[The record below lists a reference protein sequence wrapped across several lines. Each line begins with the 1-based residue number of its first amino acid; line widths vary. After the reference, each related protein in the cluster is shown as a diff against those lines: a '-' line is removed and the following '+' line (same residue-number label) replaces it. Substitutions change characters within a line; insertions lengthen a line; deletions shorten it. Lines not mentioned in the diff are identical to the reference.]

1 MVGRMSLP
9 SDADDDAQRLQN
21 YLMQCTSRDI
31 AAACQAVEAQ
41 LQTVGGE
48 HVRDFYRLCF
58 PVVLRKIFGFEDSSA
73 ASQPASSA
81 GGWLAQASVPG
92 NEATTRA
99 LISLLSPRGSLFSSL
114 LAVDKENFVR
124 YVFPMER
131 LPEWVRNLLSQ
142 EKGAHILC
150 QVSDLFKSRI
160 MEDANGCMQVHLD
173 VFEYYMFWFAYYA
186 VCKDQNQRQR
196 AAGGRRTSRSS
207 RSSQFRMQLGNWA
220 SSIPRLSHSPQAVEV
235 GGSPYLQLLKL
246 YLSHFVILSSP
257 NRGYLGREMQLGD
270 VGGATHGD
278 ILIHTL
284 IEFWLVDDDPSPL
297 PLAIRQ
303 SLGIQAG
310 GAAAVLSY
318 IPPGADLTDS
328 LKVLIKYLNSN
339 LRLSVGEHTLVTSS
353 SPLIES
359 SLNLRRRLSE
369 SPSGHFSSPLSLVHS
384 SGASQFPSASNA
396 YLQAL
401 HRPLYRFLHRA
412 FRLWPIGTSV
422 RKIAQVVDVWV
433 EYLEPWN
440 TGLDAANVREQA
452 QLQWQKDVGHIGSRD
467 FGPRLSPSL
476 SFKKS
481 DGGSGIGFTVSKA
494 LDRRISVES
503 FSELWQGYVLAN
515 YHFYTSL
522 VTNFLEFAL
531 KFVHMDPEAI
541 FQMVYKV
548 LSVLAKSKELLDL
561 LRKVDVAYGGHMYG
575 RTNQRH
581 NVLFDLAP
589 TIQEQLQDWEE
600 GAETDEEQER
610 GDGLML
616 QSPLRNKLPQLR
628 LFSMSDNG
636 GNRLL
641 QALFMRAEIE
651 IQASSEK
658 PPLSVHA
665 LESVK
670 EVARKIFDMNTM
682 ESPSV
687 IFQPGYCQSPIASQ
701 LENLNGHEAA
711 STRSLGLQ
719 RHSWQDVKY
728 KGDWMR
734 RPIESTE
741 VAFLARVFVRMSD
754 AINRILGLTTDAVK
768 IGETPS
774 AREGVEGNADQ
785 SEPEVVPPS
794 SSEQNEVTLSDVLN
808 FVKNLLWQILLVL
821 QSEARD
827 RGWRVNLRFLA
838 GKKFLVLCMLTLLFC
853 WAVRSITNF
862 IALYFS

>member
-1 MVGRMSLP
+1 
-9 SDADDDAQRLQN
+9 
-21 YLMQCTSRDI
+21 MQCTSRDI

-160 MEDANGCMQVHLD
+160 MEDANGMCILQVHLD

-339 LRLSVGEHTLVTSS
+339 LRLSVGEHTLVTS
-353 SPLIES
+353 
-359 SLNLRRRLSE
+359 LSE

-452 QLQWQKDVGHIGSRD
+452 QLQWQKD
-467 FGPRLSPSL
+467 
-476 SFKKS
+476 
-481 DGGSGIGFTVSKA
+481 A

-641 QALFMRAEIE
+641 QVRAFEI
-651 IQASSEK
+651 
-658 PPLSVHA
+658 
-665 LESVK
+665 
-670 EVARKIFDMNTM
+670 IFIII
-682 ESPSV
+682 V
-687 IFQPGYCQSPIASQ
+687 Y
-701 LENLNGHEAA
+701 
-711 STRSLGLQ
+711 
-719 RHSWQDVKY
+719 
-728 KGDWMR
+728 
-734 RPIESTE
+734 
-741 VAFLARVFVRMSD
+741 
-754 AINRILGLTTDAVK
+754 
-768 IGETPS
+768 
-774 AREGVEGNADQ
+774 
-785 SEPEVVPPS
+785 
-794 SSEQNEVTLSDVLN
+794 
-808 FVKNLLWQILLVL
+808 
-821 QSEARD
+821 
-827 RGWRVNLRFLA
+827 
-838 GKKFLVLCMLTLLFC
+838 
-853 WAVRSITNF
+853 
-862 IALYFS
+862 